1 MDDLRH
7 ETANLDLRFAPGG
20 FRLNDFIV
28 RLLSFDRRECG
39 PNASFSYVVV
49 TGPRGNDALSS
60 ERRTTRM
67 RVKKLEREVTA
78 NGHWLFLPFCV
89 FTSTTARCADGAN
102 ADRRAP
108 RDRRDG
114 TWMSRARS
122 GDSAG
127 FLVGLEDGEL
137 VVRPAFNEWPGDGV
151 STIVVVD
158 DLGGMA
164 EPVKAFVASFAV

>member
-1 MDDLRH
+1 MDDLQH
-7 ETANLDLRFAPGG
+7 ETASLDLRFAPDD

-49 TGPRGNDALSS
+49 TGPRGDAALSS
-60 ERRTTRM
+60 EQRTPRM

-89 FTSTTARCADGAN
+89 FTDTAIRCADGAN
-102 ADRRAP
+102 ADRRP
-108 RDRRDG
+108 RRDRRDG
-114 TWMSRARS
+114 AWMSRARS
-122 GDSAG
+122 GDCAG
-127 FLVGLEDGEL
+127 FLVGVEDGAI
-137 VVRPAFNEWPGDGV
+137 VVRPAFNEWPGGGD
-151 STIVVVD
+151 SAIVVVD

-164 EPVKAFVASFAV
+164 GPVKAFVASFAQ

>member
-1 MDDLRH
+1 MEDEPH
-7 ETANLDLRFAPGG
+7 ETTSLDLRFAPDG
-20 FRLNDFIV
+20 FRLNDLIV

-49 TGPRGNDALSS
+49 TGPHGDAALSS
-60 ERRTTRM
+60 ERRTPRM

-89 FTSTTARCADGAN
+89 FTDDAVRCADGVN
-102 ADRRAP
+102 ADRRAR

-114 TWMSRARS
+114 SWMSRART
-122 GDSAG
+122 GDCAG
-127 FLVGLEDGEL
+127 FLVGIEDDAI
-137 VVRPAFNEWPGDGV
+137 VVRPAFNEWPGDGD
-151 STIVVVD
+151 SAIVVVD

-164 EPVKAFVASFAV
+164 GPVRAFVASFAA